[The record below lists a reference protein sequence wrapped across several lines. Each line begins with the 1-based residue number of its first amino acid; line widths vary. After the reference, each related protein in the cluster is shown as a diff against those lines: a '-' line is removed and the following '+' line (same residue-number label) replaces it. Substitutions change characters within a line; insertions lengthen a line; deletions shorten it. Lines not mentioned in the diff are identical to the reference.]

1 MLTKKEM
8 LDKTHKLLKKLNQY
22 EVKKIYDNVLELSQ
36 LPDSSKRLGDIIIL
50 NLKPIITLYD
60 KQDIQLKQI
69 PSYYKKIAHK
79 YMTKY
84 AIDILSAILAA
95 KVTNK
100 NQLDVNMSLFYRQP
114 NINNDEVYYTI
125 EMIDYNLTKNMNKYS
140 FTLKKVK
147 PDVKEIKRFENDKAE
162 ISKVLKKLKNKKND
176 EKRLLRDLRYK
187 VDRLETSKKLAKDLS
202 MAQLIKIN
210 SQIKTPHFQYWRKD
224 LFGLKDAIDVPT
236 WRGGDIV
243 HVDANKV
250 RRLKLGDVAEF
261 GDYTME
267 VFYRFLSIQSV
278 VLD

>member
-1 MLTKKEM
+1 
-8 LDKTHKLLKKLNQY
+8 
-22 EVKKIYDNVLELSQ
+22 
-36 LPDSSKRLGDIIIL
+36 
-50 NLKPIITLYD
+50 
-60 KQDIQLKQI
+60 
-69 PSYYKKIAHK
+69 
-79 YMTKY
+79 MTK
-84 AIDILSAILAA
+84 
-95 KVTNK
+95 
-100 NQLDVNMSLFYRQP
+100 
-114 NINNDEVYYTI
+114 
-125 EMIDYNLTKNMNKYS
+125 
-140 FTLKKVK
+140 
-147 PDVKEIKRFENDKAE
+147 
-162 ISKVLKKLKNKKND
+162 
-176 EKRLLRDLRYK
+176 RDCCGIFGYK